1 MTQSSSTSHQIK
13 AALAQLNEAVQNLA
27 NILDENECSLSAT
40 APEYMADMDDFA
52 YEIASFVEDEIIELD
67 EEEILNEQ
75 QHAAISA

>member
-1 MTQSSSTSHQIK
+1 MSQSSSTNQLK

-27 NILDENECSLSAT
+27 NFLDENDLSLSAA

-52 YEIASFVEDEIIELD
+52 YEVASFVEDEIIELD
-67 EEEILNEQ
+67 QEENVNEQ